1 MIRRNAGAFHSR
13 LYKWFGAS
21 VKGVIGPG
29 MTIFGVDRRPRKE
42 LVIEYCTRTKKETPG
57 LLKKPRETGLESP
70 LGEECRNFGVGVSFF
85 SRVGTVRNA
94 VRWGGDEWN
103 STMAMMR
110 ERFEGHRLK
119 EPPGPAVRWSCYI
132 VVLSRQRRGGRPPY
146 LNCSRLGHKTWKRGD
161 DPAILRTR

>member
-1 MIRRNAGAFHSR
+1 MIRGEREGS
-13 LYKWFGAS
+13 
-21 VKGVIGPG
+21 
-29 MTIFGVDRRPRKE
+29 DRPRNDDLRGGSSAEKRISYRI
-42 LVIEYCTRTKKETPG
+42 LHKDKKGNPRAA
-57 LLKKPRETGLESP
+57 KKTSGNRVGESV
-70 LGEECRNFGVGVSFF
+70 GGECRNFGVGVSFF